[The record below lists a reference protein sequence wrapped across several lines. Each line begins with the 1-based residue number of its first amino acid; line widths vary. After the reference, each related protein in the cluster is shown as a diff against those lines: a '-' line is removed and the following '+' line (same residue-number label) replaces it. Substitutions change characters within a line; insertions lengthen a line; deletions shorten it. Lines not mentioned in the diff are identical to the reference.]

1 MGTLTVPVNLS
12 NDKNLF
18 LVKFQK
24 LSAEF
29 SQTTTPPIGNKPFF
43 FAGFLK
49 IFGAE
54 S

>member
-1 MGTLTVPVNLS
+1 MLS
-12 NDKNLF
+12 SKNYPPNF
-18 LVKFQK
+18 HRQ
-24 LSAEF
+24 
-29 SQTTTPPIGNKPFF
+29 QPPPIGNKPFF